1 MQLGAGWRQ
10 QTHQPSHRPAQG
22 TRCLPAAWLRDCVTL
37 VTMMSRSTPPP
48 TPIHHTLSQ
57 PLAGTP
63 RVCTVAWA
71 FQLSSV
77 YMVRLS
83 NDDFYNSTSSF
94 LSLFIPSL
102 PLFQRNHAIFHQQ
115 EADILQIVREL
126 TVDIKVASGSKRLGV
141 PRWFL
146 LVTPGD
152 LRKRSII
159 ETLCAKWN
167 CYCLLIQML

>member
-1 MQLGAGWRQ
+1 MQLGGG
-10 QTHQPSHRPAQG
+10 SRPISPAPARPWG
-22 TRCLPAAWLRDCVTL
+22 PGVCRRCDCVTAWHSWL
-37 VTMMSRSTPPP
+37 WCHGALLLLHPYITHCHNRSRG
-48 TPIHHTLSQ
+48 H
-57 PLAGTP
+57 LAS
-63 RVCTVAWA
+63 V
-71 FQLSSV
+71 QLSNV

-102 PLFQRNHAIFHQQ
+102 PSFQRNHALFHQQ